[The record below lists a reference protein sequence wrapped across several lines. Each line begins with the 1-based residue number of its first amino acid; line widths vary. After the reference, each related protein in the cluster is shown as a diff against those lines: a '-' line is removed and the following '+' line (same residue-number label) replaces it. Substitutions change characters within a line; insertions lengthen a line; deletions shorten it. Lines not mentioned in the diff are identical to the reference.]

1 MQVLDKIKATLKK
14 AFTDGWSVKKLTQSF
29 CTGIYIA
36 FSPFPG
42 LHTGMMFAAKFLF
55 KLNFP
60 ILFLATS
67 FNNPWTMVAFYS
79 FDYFFGYWLI
89 HTFLGFN
96 PTWTISLARI
106 FGSGK
111 ICIWSFLVGG
121 NILGLLFA
129 FAFYTPVYFLFKG
142 LVKKFKKNYENNKL

>member
-14 AFTDGWSVKKLTQSF
+14 SFTDGWSVKKLSQSF

-42 LHTGMMFAAKFLF
+42 LHTAMMFVAKFFF

-111 ICIWSFLVGG
+111 ICIWSFLIGG
-121 NILGLLFA
+121 NILGIFFA
-129 FAFYTPVYFLFKG
+129 IVLYPFVHILFKN
-142 LVKKFKKNYENNKL
+142 LVKKFKKDYENNKL